1 MPCMGGLELD
11 ADAERV
17 ATGSPAERAADDAA
31 PSWRSLAIVTGT
43 AVVFLGIA
51 LLRSQDLGVDMRD
64 PGGALFS
71 MRLLKALEMF
81 AILAV
86 VDLAWR
92 TWQGRG
98 AGVREALVANLRSR
112 LAVSR
117 LTLILLAELAY
128 HVVYVSYRN
137 LKSWLAFDTPQ
148 DDHLLS
154 LDRWLFFGHDPAAL
168 LHSLLGT
175 GVSAVI
181 LVAVYRAFTYVTAF
195 SLQASLAFVTRLRDS
210 YVFVTAGMWA
220 WILAIISYY
229 AIPTLGPFASSPQTF
244 ASLPDSAITTTQA
257 KYLEQRAAFLAN
269 PYDHSTFVSI
279 AAFASLH
286 VGFTCLVMLMAR
298 YYGRRVLTIVL
309 GVYLAAVMVATV
321 YLGWHF
327 AIDVVAGLVLGALSV
342 AIGHVTIYGLHR
354 RTPGRG
360 PL

>member
-1 MPCMGGLELD
+1 MPCMGGVELD

-17 ATGSPAERAADDAA
+17 TTAPTPEQTVDDAA
-31 PSWRSLAIVTGT
+31 PSWRSLAVVAGV
-43 AVVFLGIA
+43 AVVFLGVA
-51 LLRSQDLGVDMRD
+51 LLRSQDLGIGMRD
-64 PGGALFS
+64 PGGQMFWV
-71 MRLLKALEMF
+71 RLLKALEMF

-92 TWQGRG
+92 TWRGRA
-98 AGVREALVANLRSR
+98 AGVGTALVANVRSR

-117 LTLILLAELAY
+117 LALILLAEVAY
-128 HVVYVSYRN
+128 HVVYASYRN

-148 DDHLLS
+148 DNHLLS

-175 GVSAVI
+175 GVAAVV

-220 WILAIISYY
+220 WILAIVSYY

-244 ASLPDSAITTTQA
+244 ASLPDSVITRTQD
-257 KYLEQRAAFLAN
+257 KYLLQRTEFLAN

-298 YYGRRVLTIVL
+298 YYGRRVLTILL
-309 GVYLAAVMVATV
+309 GVYLAAVMVSTV

-327 AIDVVAGLVLGALSV
+327 VVDVVAGLVLGALAV

-354 RTPGRG
+354 RTPGRR
-360 PL
+360 LL